1 MSPLLPSRSGLRQ
14 RGFTLLETVVTLVV
28 VSMLVAMLM
37 QALSHALSLRSR
49 MARVQAEARLDF
61 LQEAWFRETVAS
73 TQADLD
79 DAMGGME
86 GTREELAYATPM
98 PLVANGMSRVRWW
111 LQREG
116 GATALHYSD
125 PDAPDLTIVRGP
137 LEDASFAYLDHEG
150 RWHDQWKPAPE
161 DRQRLPKLVRFQART
176 AKGELFWLVPLLADP
191 IPLDMMRP
199 DEFLGGSGKADGI

>member
-1 MSPLLPSRSGLRQ
+1 MPIRCRGSQ
-14 RGFTLLETVVTLVV
+14 RGFTLLETVVTLVI

-37 QALSHALSLRSR
+37 QALSHALSLRTR
-49 MARVQAEARLDF
+49 MARVQAEARIDF

-79 DAMGGME
+79 DAMGSMQ

-111 LQREG
+111 LLSEG
-116 GATALHYSD
+116 GTTSLHYSD

-150 RWHDQWKPAPE
+150 RWHDQWNPAPE

-176 AKGELFWLVPLLADP
+176 SKGQLYWLVPLLADP

-199 DEFLGGSGKADGI
+199 DEFLGGSGNANGI